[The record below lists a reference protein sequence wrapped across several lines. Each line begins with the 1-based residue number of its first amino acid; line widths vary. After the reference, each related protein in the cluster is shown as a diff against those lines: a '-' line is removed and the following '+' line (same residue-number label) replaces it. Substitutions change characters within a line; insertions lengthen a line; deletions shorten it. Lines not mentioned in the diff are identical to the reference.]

1 MYTLQDGI
9 GVYIAKSVTRG
20 QCDVRPTITFPAKE
34 HCHWLVLMVDH
45 TMVVCH
51 PAESR
56 RLSWPEWQV
65 VY

>member
-1 MYTLQDGI
+1 VYTLQDGI

-34 HCHWLVLMVDH
+34 HCYWLVLDS
-45 TMVVCH
+45 H

-56 RLSWPEWQV
+56 RLSWPEWLV